1 MTATPPGFYAG
12 PGDPLVSAT
21 FIDWW
26 TRSFRLLATTWR
38 PILLVQLWWVV
49 PMLAFGIISSLLLDP
64 EPATVES
71 TADVRGAFGVLAL
84 AAPAAL
90 ISVLLI
96 SIAQLASLQV
106 VVQWATGQPVSV
118 RAAWGTA
125 FRRIHAMI
133 GWGVLAVLLIG
144 AGITLCFL
152 PGIYLGCALLIL
164 PAIVLLERD
173 KGIGRAFEL
182 FHHKFGDS
190 IARVATIIGV
200 ALVPSVIEN
209 VVSRALNGGGYDPQ
223 ASPSVTVT
231 ILGAIISTVFAV
243 AISIVTAPL
252 LLTAYA
258 DMRARREPFSTAY
271 LMPQQPAYTQPSYPP
286 AA

>member
-12 PGDPLVSAT
+12 PDDPLVSAT
-21 FIDWW
+21 FSDWW

-38 PILLVQLWWVV
+38 PILLVQSWWVV
-49 PMLAFGIISSLLLDP
+49 PLLALGIISGLLLNP
-64 EPATVES
+64 ETATVES
-71 TADVRGAFGVLAL
+71 TADVRDAFGALAV

-106 VVQWATGQPVSV
+106 VVQRATGQPVSV

-152 PGIYLGCALLIL
+152 PGIYLGCTLLIL
-164 PAIVLLERD
+164 PAIVLLERN

-190 IARVATIIGV
+190 IARVATIIGI

-209 VVSRALNGGGYDPQ
+209 VVSRALNGGYDPQ
-223 ASPSVTVT
+223 ASPSVTVA

-271 LMPQQPAYTQPSYPP
+271 LIPQQPAYTQPSYPP
-286 AA
+286 TA